1 MQFAADGLTGYAVG
15 WYGYVVKTVNG
26 GVTWTLQN
34 TGTTER
40 HLSDLAIVSPTEVWA
55 STYNGYAYHTTNGGS
70 TWTAEPVNTRA
81 NDFASFEGIAVGS
94 AGGVWTAG
102 FSGFIYA
109 MDVPAAAP
117 VMVSAEPVDPP
128 IVIPPGGGS
137 FRATVTFT
145 NTTALSQTFDFWTTL
160 SGASNRDPLFGPR
173 SMTLAPNQTLT
184 RTLTQKIPGRI
195 PAGSYT
201 YTAKVGTFSSTVTSS
216 DSFTFDKSGTN

>member
-1 MQFAADGLTGYAVG
+1 
-15 WYGYVVKTVNG
+15 
-26 GVTWTLQN
+26 
-34 TGTTER
+34 
-40 HLSDLAIVSPTEVWA
+40 
-55 STYNGYAYHTTNGGS
+55 
-70 TWTAEPVNTRA
+70 
-81 NDFASFEGIAVGS
+81 
-94 AGGVWTAG
+94 
-102 FSGFIYA
+102 